1 MDNFLSNHNVSTL
14 YNHIKNDI
22 LQRTGFNLDG
32 DAKYHNVL
40 SKLMSTIYQKNNGK
54 SNEYLNNLVI
64 EKSVPFIINSI
75 KKKNNNQI
83 RGQELNK
90 PIQYQDRIN
99 IQNNVTN
106 NLNNS
111 NNLSQLMQQRQLNT
125 MNPVDNKISQRPQV
139 QQQNNNV
146 NSKLKDFHVNTN
158 YNKSEINNL
167 LNSLEVLE
175 RPQLTNNQN
184 NNTKDLF
191 NKMNEER
198 SYNSMVQ
205 DKNDFES
212 QIKKAEETQKM
223 IFQKTQDNKN
233 RKNDISELKARRP
246 ELDFDPKQM
255 YMNHANPVDKTVKAP
270 QFNLE
275 SRDLSHENIIKE
287 TDPDLE
293 GLMNNDWRSKDIKE
307 STKQSLE
314 ELYQPEG
321 YIKERSNREY
331 VLLDSGIIANN
342 NDASF
347 KITLVES
354 LIIDKMS
361 DVYLEFMSILSLDDG
376 TASLETFPCFVL
388 SIDELPMN
396 TSSNISNLNNKYII
410 PNDTYGK
417 SKDEIGEDTG
427 ASSATSINVKLKS
440 NYMSTITPQTFNV
453 FNINVYGY
461 STAGALTLLKG
472 AGSNAGRV
480 IIGLIIKKQ

>member
-40 SKLMSTIYQKNNGK
+40 SKLMSTIYQKNNGR

-75 KKKNNNQI
+75 QKKNNNQI

-90 PIQYQDRIN
+90 SVHYQDRISN
-99 IQNNVTN
+99 QNNVTN
-106 NLNNS
+106 NLNDS

-125 MNPVDNKISQRPQV
+125 MNPANNKISERPLIQP
-139 QQQNNNV
+139 QQNNSV

-198 SYNSMVQ
+198 NYNSMVQ
-205 DKNDFES
+205 DKTLFES

-223 IFQKTQDNKN
+223 IFKKIQDNKN
-233 RKNDISELKARRP
+233 RKNDISELKASRP
-246 ELDFDPKQM
+246 ELNFDPKQF
-255 YMNHANPVDKTVKAP
+255 YVNHANPVDKTIKTP

-275 SRDLSHENIIKE
+275 SRDLSQENIINEK
-287 TDPDLE
+287 DPDLE
-293 GLMNNDWRSKDIKE
+293 GLMNNDWRSRNIKE
-307 STKQSLE
+307 SSKKSLE

-321 YIKERSNREY
+321 YINERSNREY
-331 VLLDSGIIANN
+331 VLLDSGTMSD
-342 NDASF
+342 NDEASF
-347 KITLVES
+347 EIKLVEP
-354 LIIDKMS
+354 LKIDKMS
-361 DVYLEFMSILSLDDG
+361 DVYLEFISLLQLDDG
-376 TASLETFPCFVL
+376 STSLESYTCFVL
-388 SIDELPMN
+388 SIDQLPMN
-396 TSSNISNLNNKYII
+396 TSSNIESLNKKYII
-410 PNDTYGK
+410 PNESYST
-417 SKDEIGEDTG
+417 SVAETSE
-427 ASSATSINVKLKS
+427 ASHVVKAVHVRLKS
-440 NYMSTITPQTFNV
+440 NYMSTITPQTFKV
-453 FNINVYGY
+453 FDVKVFGY
-461 STAGALTLLKG
+461 KTDGTLELLKSSG
-472 AGSNAGRV
+472 ANGRV

>member
-64 EKSVPFIINSI
+64 EKSIPFIINSI
-75 KKKNNNQI
+75 QKKNNNQI

-90 PIQYQDRIN
+90 PVHYQDRIN
-99 IQNNVTN
+99 SQNNV
-106 NLNNS
+106 NNS
-111 NNLSQLMQQRQLNT
+111 NNLSQFVQQRQLNT
-125 MNPVDNKISQRPQV
+125 MNPTNNKISERPQI
-139 QQQNNNV
+139 QKQNNNV

-198 SYNSMVQ
+198 SYNTMVQ

-233 RKNDISELKARRP
+233 RKNDISELKASRP

-255 YMNHANPVDKTVKAP
+255 YMNHANPVDKTIKTP

-275 SRDLSHENIIKE
+275 SRDLSQENIIKE

-293 GLMNNDWRSKDIKE
+293 GLMNNNWRSKDIKE
-307 STKQSLE
+307 SSKKSLE

-331 VLLDSGIIANN
+331 VLLDSGTMSNN
-342 NDASF
+342 DDASF
-347 KITLVES
+347 KIKLVEP
-354 LIIDKMS
+354 LRIDKMS
-361 DVYLEFMSILSLDDG
+361 DVYLEFLSLLQLDDG
-376 TASLETFPCFVL
+376 ATSLESYTCFVL

-396 TSSNISNLNNKYII
+396 TSSNIETLNKKYII
-410 PNDTYGK
+410 PNESYST
-417 SKDEIGEDTG
+417 SVTETAE
-427 ASSATSINVKLKS
+427 ASHVVKAVHVRLKS
-440 NYMSTITPQTFNV
+440 NYMTTIIPQTFIT
-453 FNINVYGY
+453 FNIKVFGY
-461 STAGALTLLKG
+461 KTDGTLELLKSSG
-472 AGSNAGRV
+472 ADGRV